1 MTGWIKITRQF
12 RRQSQLQTEKKQE
25 QKEDNNASNTA
36 AIATGFD
43 RKKSIRFFMN
53 DFAFTLSRTHWHR
66 WRQRRIF
73 EKETEPLDDVTNKN
87 KEKKNNGYDIKQQNQ
102 ISIKKNWM
110 KIPLNALLYSQ

>member
-87 KEKKNNGYDIKQQNQ
+87 KEKK
-102 ISIKKNWM
+102 
-110 KIPLNALLYSQ
+110 